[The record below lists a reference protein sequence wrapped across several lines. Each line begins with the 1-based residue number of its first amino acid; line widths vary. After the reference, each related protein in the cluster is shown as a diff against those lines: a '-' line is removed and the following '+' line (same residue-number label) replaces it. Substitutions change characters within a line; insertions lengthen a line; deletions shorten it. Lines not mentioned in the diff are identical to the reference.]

1 MQVLDL
7 GQRAGWR
14 AYLKEGGRY
23 RLLQSFV
30 GVCFVTCQGYLLPLI
45 FPLGVLQ
52 TLVRN
57 PLWIC
62 SGVLLVTS
70 MGVLDYMEFEVVK
83 HPDYIPT
90 PKLDPLR
97 RQTVIPALYS
107 GFYGRDIV
115 FILWKYGFIAIG
127 ATALIAMARW
137 FVGLPVYTAR

>member
-1 MQVLDL
+1 MKALSS
-7 GQRAGWR
+7 GQTAGWS

-30 GVCFVTCQGYLLPLI
+30 AVCFVTCQGYLLPLI
-45 FPLGVLQ
+45 FPLSTLE
-52 TLVRN
+52 TLVKN

-70 MGVLDYMEFEVVK
+70 MGILDYMEFKVVK

-90 PKLDPLR
+90 TKLDPLR
-97 RQTVIPALYS
+97 RQTVIPALYM

-115 FILWKYGFIAIG
+115 LSLWKYRFIAIVG
-127 ATALIAMARW
+127 TALVAMAHW
-137 FVGLPVYTAR
+137 FITTR